1 MVQQGTARL
10 GATQMQNINVHIPKL
25 SYEKEDNSRDWLSVM
40 SSVTHCDS
48 QESREQY
55 CSWRKLL
62 ELGLENVIWRNRK

>member
-25 SYEKEDNSRDWLSVM
+25 SYEKEDNSRDRLSVM

-48 QESREQY
+48 QESQGRSSTVAGES
-55 CSWRKLL
+55 CLNWVWKM
-62 ELGLENVIWRNRK
+62 